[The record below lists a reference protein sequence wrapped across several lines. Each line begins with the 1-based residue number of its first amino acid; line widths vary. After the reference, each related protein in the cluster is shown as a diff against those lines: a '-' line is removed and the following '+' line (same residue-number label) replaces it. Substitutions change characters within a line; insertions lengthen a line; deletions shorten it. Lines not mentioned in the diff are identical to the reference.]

1 MDEDKKEVEPT
12 TDTPTEPTP
21 ETEPAESKEE

>member
-1 MDEDKKEVEPT
+1 MDPIQNPAEPT

-21 ETEPAESKEE
+21 ETEAPQA